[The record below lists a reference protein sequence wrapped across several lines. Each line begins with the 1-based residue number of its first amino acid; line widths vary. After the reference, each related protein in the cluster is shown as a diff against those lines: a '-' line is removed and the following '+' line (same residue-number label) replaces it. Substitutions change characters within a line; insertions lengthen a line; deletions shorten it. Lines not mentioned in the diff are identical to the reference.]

1 MNAIDILENAAGHM
15 KQRAEQYDAP
25 DGERSIEKTVDMFN
39 TLTGHSLTHEDGW
52 LFMTFLKMVRSRQGQ
67 FKADDYED
75 GSAYFALAGEAAFR
89 RGRVALRLSS
99 ET

>member
-1 MNAIDILENAAGHM
+1 MNAIEILENAVGHM
-15 KQRAEQYDAP
+15 KDRAEQYDAP

-52 LFMTFLKMVRSRQGQ
+52 LFMGILKMVRSRQGQ
-67 FKADDYED
+67 FKADNYED
-75 GSAYFALAGEAAFR
+75 GAAYFALAGEAASR
-89 RGRVALRLSS
+89 